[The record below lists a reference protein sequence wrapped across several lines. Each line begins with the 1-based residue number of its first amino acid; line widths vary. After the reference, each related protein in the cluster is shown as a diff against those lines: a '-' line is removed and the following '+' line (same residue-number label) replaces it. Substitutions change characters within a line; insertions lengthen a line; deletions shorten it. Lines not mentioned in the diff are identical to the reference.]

1 VPVVCKEP
9 VEKWRNVGG
18 HNLLE
23 LMYQAGKLFHLTEN
37 YLHRKSFSE

>member
-1 VPVVCKEP
+1 MWLSCELLKEP

-23 LMYQAGKLFHLTEN
+23 LMYQAGKLLV
-37 YLHRKSFSE
+37 YKKK